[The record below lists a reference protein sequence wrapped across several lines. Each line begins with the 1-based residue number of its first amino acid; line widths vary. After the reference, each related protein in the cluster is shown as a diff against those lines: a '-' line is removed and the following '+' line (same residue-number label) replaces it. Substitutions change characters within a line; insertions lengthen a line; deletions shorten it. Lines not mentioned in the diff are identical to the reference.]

1 MFVMFTVSVWGGD
14 AGLIFVPAELG
25 DRLCAIS
32 CALVAIHNKNGIKNV
47 VREDAVHLV

>member
-1 MFVMFTVSVWGGD
+1 MLDLLT
-14 AGLIFVPAELG
+14 LPAELG

-32 CALVAIHNKNGIKNV
+32 YTSVAIHNKNGIRNV